1 MRDRAQGLP
10 ANVHGS
16 MRSEVMS
23 GQRQHSVATPWW
35 KKWQPPQA
43 QRRMLWNPVWWGE
56 GNTSGKALEWG
67 LEGCIVPDG
76 GGRKSISVGGKSR
89 SKSSEAGSCPG
100 TERGS

>member
-23 GQRQHSVATPWW
+23 GQRQHGVATPWW
-35 KKWQPPQA
+35 KKWQPGGPGEDA
-43 QRRMLWNPVWWGE
+43 MESCLVGE
-56 GNTSGKALEWG
+56 GNTSGKALGWG

-76 GGRKSISVGGKSR
+76 GGRKSISVGGNSR
-89 SKSSEAGSCPG
+89 SKNSEAGSCPG